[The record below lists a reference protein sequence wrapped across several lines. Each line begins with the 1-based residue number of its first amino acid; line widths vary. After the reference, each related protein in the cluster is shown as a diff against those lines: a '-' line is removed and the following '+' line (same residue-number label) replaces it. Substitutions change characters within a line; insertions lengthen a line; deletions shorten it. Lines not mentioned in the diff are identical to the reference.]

1 MHITFINRK
10 LQRIFNEEA
19 KLVIEYGA
27 QRAKKIEMRLAVLGT
42 AACLKDIPHT
52 PPERRHELAGKR
64 KGEFAVDINGG
75 DRLIFK
81 PDHKPVPTLND
92 GGIDLQQV
100 TAITILSVE
109 NYH

>member
-1 MHITFINRK
+1 MYITFKNRK
-10 LQRIFNEEA
+10 LQSIFNEEA
-19 KLVIEYGA
+19 NLVKVYGA
-27 QRAKKIEMRLAVLGT
+27 QRAKKIKMRLAVLEVAG
-42 AACLKDIPHT
+42 CLKDIPHT
-52 PPERRHELAGKR
+52 PPERRHELAGNR

-75 DRLIFK
+75 DRLIFR
-81 PDHKPVPTLND
+81 PDHEPVPTLSD